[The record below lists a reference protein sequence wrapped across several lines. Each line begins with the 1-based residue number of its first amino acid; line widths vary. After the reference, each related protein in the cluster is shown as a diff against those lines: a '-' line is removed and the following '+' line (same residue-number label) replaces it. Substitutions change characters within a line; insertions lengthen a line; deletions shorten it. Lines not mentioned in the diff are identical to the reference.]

1 MGHIGVGTQIRES
14 TCKMLGKWII
24 SLLMRLG
31 VWGVLLFQLVGFYRY
46 RFGAQFNVAFAGLG
60 SWGVPQK
67 AESFGRCVL

>member
-1 MGHIGVGTQIRES
+1 
-14 TCKMLGKWII
+14 MLGKWII

-31 VWGVLLFQLVGFYRY
+31 VWGVLLFQLFGFYRY

-67 AESFGRCVL
+67 AEGSRVSDAACYEMHGE